1 MKRHLAIA
9 GFMGSGKTTLAKQIS
24 ESSGVPYVDLDE
36 YIEQQE
42 GKSIVEIFEVYGE
55 QKFRELETLYLK
67 KILSIEKSTIIALGG
82 GTVCFNDNINLIKQN
97 AWLITIMVNSETLTE
112 RLWNEKDK
120 RPLIKH
126 LQTKEELR
134 QIIEQKLN
142 ERLSYYMQAD
152 WVLKM

>member
-1 MKRHLAIA
+1 
-9 GFMGSGKTTLAKQIS
+9 MGSGKTTLAKQIS
-24 ESSGVPYVDLDE
+24 ESSGVPYVDLDD

-67 KILSIEKSTIIALGG
+67 KILSIEKSMIIALGG
-82 GTVCFNDNINLIKQN
+82 GTVCFNDNLNFIKQN

-126 LQTKEELR
+126 LQKREDLR
-134 QIIEQKLN
+134 QFIEQKLN